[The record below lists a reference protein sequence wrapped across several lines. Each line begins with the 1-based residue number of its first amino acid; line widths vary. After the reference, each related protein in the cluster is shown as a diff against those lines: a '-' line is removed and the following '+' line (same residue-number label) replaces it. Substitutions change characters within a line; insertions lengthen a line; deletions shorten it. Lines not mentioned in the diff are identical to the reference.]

1 MLSYNV
7 SMPAPHPLPQNP
19 PKHTA
24 LEDIQGLAIALVTT
38 AIGLSFIAQ
47 LGFLTGQ
54 TAGLALVI
62 SYLTGLSFSWVFWLI
77 NIPFYVLAYFRMGTE
92 FTLKSALS
100 VTILSILMA
109 YLPPLMTFETLNPI
123 FGTIAFG
130 VLTGFGLLGV
140 FRHKSSLGGLGVLA
154 LIAQDH
160 FGVRAGLVQ
169 IAFDAV
175 LFTVA
180 FFLFDA
186 HVVLYSLFGAL
197 ILNGVIAFNHRR
209 DIYIAN

>member
-1 MLSYNV
+1 
-7 SMPAPHPLPQNP
+7 MPAPHPLPENT
-19 PKHTA
+19 PKHTI

-38 AIGLSFIAQ
+38 AIGLSFITN

-54 TAGLALVI
+54 TAGLALII
-62 SYLTGLSFSWVFWLI
+62 SYVTGLSFSWAFWLI
-77 NIPFYVLAYFRMGTE
+77 NIPFYVLAYFRMGKA
-92 FTLKSALS
+92 FTIKSTIS
-100 VTILSILMA
+100 VTLLSLMMA
-109 YLPPLMTFETLNPI
+109 YIPPLMTFETLNPI
-123 FGTIAFG
+123 FGTLAFG

-140 FRHKSSLGGLGVLA
+140 FRHNSSLGGLGVLA

-160 FGVRAGLVQ
+160 FGIRAGVVQ
-169 IAFDAV
+169 IAFDAI

-209 DIYIAN
+209 DIYIAT

>member
-1 MLSYNV
+1 
-7 SMPAPHPLPQNP
+7 MPAPHPLPQDP

-24 LEDIQGLAIALVTT
+24 LEDLQGLSISLITT
-38 AIGLSFIAQ
+38 VIGLSFIAQ

-62 SYLTGLSFSWVFWLI
+62 SYLTGISFSWAFWVI
-77 NIPFYVLAYFRMGTE
+77 NIPFYVLAYFRMGLE
-92 FTLKSALS
+92 FTAKSALS
-100 VTILSILMA
+100 VTALSILMA
-109 YLPPLMTFETLNPI
+109 YAPSLMSFETLNPI

-154 LIAQDH
+154 LMAQDR
-160 FGVRAGLVQ
+160 FGIRAGLVQ
-169 IAFDAV
+169 IAFDAA
-175 LFTVA
+175 LFTIA

-186 HVVLYSLFGAL
+186 HVVAYSLFGAL

-209 DIYIAN
+209 DIYVAS